1 MTRAIKPVAGKYGVA
16 GGKWVAVDLAAMMT
30 TGVRYTPSQ
39 VAGLLGAGV
48 AETRR
53 QVQHALAAGT
63 IRQAGIRRG
72 NSY

>member
-1 MTRAIKPVAGKYGVA
+1 
-16 GGKWVAVDLAAMMT
+16 MMT
-30 TGVRYTPSQ
+30 PGVRCTPTQ

-63 IRQAGIRRG
+63 IRQAGIRSG
-72 NSY
+72 NSYWVPLPNEDRKG